1 MPDIQY
7 LLFLQNL
14 REMSGG
20 IFDEIFNGIT
30 KISVDVLIYIPFMV
44 YWSVDKEWG
53 KRFIGVTYG
62 SEFLNA
68 LVKLTVCA
76 YRPWIRSDLINPA
89 GDSKKA
95 ATGYSFPSGH
105 TNKASSV
112 LGTTALWQYKKRRWL
127 AILCAVGILLV
138 GFSRNFL
145 GVHTPQ
151 DVVVGFLVSVLMIFV
166 VGKIQKAVEGKEKLA
181 DILTV
186 VGLLFVVVAIIY
198 IKCKPYPLDYD
209 ANGKLLVNPKKML
222 DDCFKVC
229 GSFSALMVGLYLDRH
244 FIHYEIPVGH
254 KNLPALTVVGIGIFF
269 SWKNYFAKAI
279 FVEWLGGQWGNF
291 VSYFISAFFVL
302 VIFPLVIRKF
312 TKSEDC

>member
-14 REMSGG
+14 REMTGG
-20 IFDEIFNGIT
+20 FFDEIFNS
-30 KISVDVLIYIPFMV
+30 ISKLAVDVFIYIPFLI
-44 YWSVDKEWG
+44 YWAVDKEWG
-53 KRFIGVTYG
+53 KRFIGIAHG
-62 SEFLNA
+62 SEFVNA
-68 LVKLTVCA
+68 LIKLTVCA

-89 GDSKKA
+89 GDSKVA

-105 TNKASSV
+105 TNRATAH
-112 LGTTALWQYKKRRWL
+112 LGTLALWQYKKRRWL

-151 DVVVGFLVSVLMIFV
+151 DVIVSFLVSVIMIFAIS
-166 VGKIQKAVEGKEKLA
+166 KFQKAVEGKDKLV

-186 VGLLFVVVAIIY
+186 VGLFVIVLAIIY
-198 IKCKPYPLDYD
+198 VSFKPYPLDYD
-209 ANGKLLVNPKKML
+209 SNGKLLVNPSKMMN
-222 DDCFKVC
+222 DGFKVF
-229 GSFSALMVGLYLDRH
+229 GSLSAFIIGLYIDRH

-254 KNLPALTVVGIGIFF
+254 KNLPVLAAVGIGIFF
-269 SWKNYFAKAI
+269 SWKNYFGKATFI
-279 FVEWLGGQWGNF
+279 EWFGGHWGNF
-291 VSYFISAFFVL
+291 IAYFLSTFFAL

-312 TKSEDC
+312 TQEEE